1 MGVIVGGDPNIADK
15 FGKKAIDY
23 AISKNHNECVGFLQ
37 NLQTENISK
46 DIPRDNKDKETDA
59 NLEVYERS
67 IKDDLN
73 VDYDFLLAII
83 KYIHLNLSKGGILV
97 FLTGYDDIICLRD
110 LIQACNEMRQV
121 NYQLYIL
128 HSNMQTADQK
138 KVFVKSPNVRK
149 IIISTNIAE
158 TSITIDDVVYVV
170 DSGKVKEKFFESI
183 TGVCSL
189 QRCWISKACAVQRMG
204 RAGRTQP
211 GKAFLMYSNTRF
223 NHFPDNTTPEI
234 LRVPLHELCLHTK
247 LLASNNTPIADYL
260 SKAIEPPSFV
270 VVRNSVALLKT
281 IGALTPMED
290 LTEIGHHLLSLTI
303 DPKLGK
309 MLLYAC
315 ILKCLDPIL
324 TIVCSLSY
332 KEPFQISANANN
344 KKTCN
349 EIKKEFTADSL
360 SDHMALLRVF
370 QAWQLARA
378 NKTEKKFCKD
388 NFINRAAMEMIV
400 GLRTQLLAQ
409 LRAIG
414 LVKVRG
420 PGDIKDVN
428 QNSEKWFVVKAAL
441 VSGLYP
447 SIARIDRDDSTLRT
461 SKEVKLS
468 FHPRSSLYTSRGKS
482 GFIDSLKNIPSDWV
496 VYEEIVKMGR
506 SCFIRCNTIVTAL
519 TVALFGGP
527 LRLSP
532 TALKTNLPDL
542 SDDSDSERDEEND
555 PPHTETSSLSL
566 DDWVVFTATPQDAFM
581 IYLLRQKFSALMI
594 RRMLHPAKA
603 TSPMDDRIVSTI
615 VNVLYCEERNVRLI
629 QPRLSDPHNSR
640 QRPNEFD
647 ANYSYE
653 NRPFQQPNYNSP
665 NAFANLQTSHAHF
678 LSSKQNKLH
687 QNYNFTNQGN
697 VFSNIPSAKTPLSPS
712 SGNILL
718 ANIEKY
724 ANTTNE
730 TVSNN
735 LPVTRYF
742 VIKARDPNVIE
753 ISQNIGVW
761 NYSNNTE
768 KKLLKA
774 NQVRVRLG
782 T

>member
-1 MGVIVGGDPNIADK
+1 M
-15 FGKKAIDY
+15 
-23 AISKNHNECVGFLQ
+23 
-37 NLQTENISK
+37 
-46 DIPRDNKDKETDA
+46 
-59 NLEVYERS
+59 NLELYEAS
-67 IKDDLN
+67 IKDDLI
-73 VDYDFLLAII
+73 VDYDFLLTVI
-83 KYIHLNLSKGGILV
+83 KYIHLNLSKGAILV
-97 FLTGYDDIICLRD
+97 FLTGYDDIICLREM
-110 LIQACNEMRQV
+110 ISTCNEMRQF

-138 KVFVKSPNVRK
+138 KVFIKSPNVRK

-158 TSITIDDVVYVV
+158 TSITIDDVVYVI
-170 DSGKVKEKFFESI
+170 DSGKVKENFFESI

-189 QRCWISKACAVQRMG
+189 QRSWISKACAIQRIG

-211 GKAFLMYSNTRF
+211 GKAFLMYSKTRYD
-223 NHFPDNTTPEI
+223 HFPDNTTPEI

-290 LTEIGHHLLSLTI
+290 LTEIGQHLLSLTI

-332 KEPFQISANANN
+332 KDPFQISPNVSN
-344 KKTCN
+344 KKTSN
-349 EIKKEFTADSL
+349 EIKKEFSADSL
-360 SDHMALLRVF
+360 SDHMGLLRVF
-370 QAWQLARA
+370 QAWQISRA

-414 LVKVRG
+414 LVKVKG
-420 PGDIKDVN
+420 LGDIKDVN

-447 SIARIDRDDSTLRT
+447 SIARIDREDSTLRT

-468 FHPRSSLYTSRGKS
+468 FHPRSSLHISRGKS
-482 GFIDSLKNIPSDWV
+482 GFIDSLKKIPSDWV

-506 SCFIRCNTIVTAL
+506 SCFIRCNTITTAL

-542 SDDSDSERDEEND
+542 SDDSDSEKDEEND
-555 PPHTETSSLSL
+555 PPHTETSSLSI
-566 DDWVVFTATPQDAFM
+566 DDWIVFTATPRDAFM

-594 RRMLHPAKA
+594 RRMLHPTKV
-603 TSPMDDRIVSTI
+603 TSQMDEKIISTI
-615 VNVLYCEERNVRLI
+615 VHVLSLEERNVGLI
-629 QPRLSDPHNSR
+629 QPFGIGQKPKLSDPHNSR
-640 QRPNEFD
+640 QRMNDFD
-647 ANYSYE
+647 SNYSYE
-653 NRPFQQPNYNSP
+653 NRSFQQPNYNSP
-665 NAFANLQTSHAHF
+665 NVFNNHQTNHAHF
-678 LSSKQNKLH
+678 LPNKQNKLH
-687 QNYNFTNQGN
+687 QNYSFTNHASM
-697 VFSNIPSAKTPLSPS
+697 FSNFSSSKAPLSPS
-712 SGNILL
+712 SGNLLL

-730 TVSNN
+730 TSNISN
-735 LPVTRYF
+735 SQITRYF
-742 VIKARDPNVIE
+742 VIKARDPSAIE
-753 ISQNIGVW
+753 ISQNIGAW
-761 NYSNNTE
+761 NYSNATE
-768 KKLLKA
+768 RKLIKA
-774 NQVRVRLG
+774 NQVRILL
-782 T
+782 